1 MDEKSIKENINNK
14 FVYFNIVKSK
24 TKKYNLYLSSEYDQ
38 NSLEK
43 IEEKDLPEKED
54 ISEVYRIKI
63 LPQKI
68 QKKKN
73 SYNIEVIIE
82 EDNGH
87 QHKYIIRLND
97 IDKDF
102 YEYNFKM
109 EGIDII
115 PLSYEQQFEIYLDIL
130 RTKYHKNQKTQENY
144 DFIESTQLLLE
155 KSNKYNFSLYLLI
168 FLQCFSTPLLQKHML
183 IFNPKKIKGIGDIPE
198 KILKQTKNI
207 LNTILKNPEEKL
219 HITEEGLKR
228 QTLELYLSVVLYFN
242 LNYQKEN
249 IRQMF
254 ENEKFF
260 NYLYEKL
267 VYYHQFFKD
276 LILPKEDVIK
286 LIDQA
291 KNFNQIQNFLFYL
304 DRDFLTFMQIINGQ
318 NKKINTIINQELNEN
333 QKKDNFMIEVLKY
346 IDPKKEDDIISITS
360 EINEYFGLNGENV
373 YLKFSDLIFK
383 KYVLFYKDKN
393 YENLLLLNTICSS
406 IKNYIHNFE
415 TKCKFDDVIHGTG
428 LKLILEGK
436 IKNLDVLDFLSKD
449 EYYHKKE
456 YISKRSLDIFNGI
469 DITSLNEKF
478 FKEWRAINFKSMFN
492 KKLDEFLRKI
502 SSLIKEMKDFRL
514 LFSFFKFY
522 QEKGIDDSCILIMQD
537 KFIDLYPTYKENECS
552 NFIKDISKL
561 LYLSSKCRNFKD
573 FNDRIQKIMYY
584 KTVNNIY
591 IYITEKYPDLS
602 KDFLDIILK
611 FFIEDKN
618 NSNPSSLVYLIEK
631 CKKLRKEIFSRI
643 NKYVM
648 KEEEIFSLEESENY
662 KFFKDLLIRGLI
674 NQKEYKK
681 GDYIDNTLK
690 IVLSE
695 QEKIK
700 NLQINYKNI
709 NFFLDDKKLEV
720 ILLERILYIFL
731 MDEHKPK
738 QYFDLMKAKVNE
750 VKGKIE
756 NFQIVFKYF
765 NDFLSSK
772 IYDIE
777 KLLQIITTLCNN
789 HLYFFEQNYVNDYN
803 NYEKYLN
810 EAKKFQKYQESLFF
824 NEIYKEIKN
833 KYKDIDKN
841 KDKDNDSDN
850 GNDKKCLEESEKLF
864 KELQKI
870 FIENGINKID
880 EKILEIILKPFNGKE
895 KDIEKEINI
904 LKKIFE
910 INQDMNINNTIEQ
923 MILISKREY
932 MINAAKS
939 IDFFI
944 EQIKGIKTK
953 FISDIRAII
962 KSLNEKKDFNTIRI
976 CKNIFNNIKIDI
988 IGGDNT
994 YIDIIIKLKIQPDII
1009 SFLFK
1014 KTVQD
1019 CRNLQE
1025 ISSQNENSF
1034 VSVNDILDM
1043 EKCVEFFNNF
1053 GKLED
1058 FQNKNDSEIINLFK
1072 ENVDKKKDILL
1083 YFEKFVDNY
1092 GQIKV
1097 LESSLDKSQVLKNQ
1111 IEKIINDSTFILSNT
1126 KNDSFKFDHKLKN
1139 VESTLEYI
1147 ISLRERAQL
1156 IKKKSSEYKSF
1167 IESINQILNIHKLL
1181 HNIYMKGYPKIF
1193 EVKIKFSSNF
1203 KNNIGGNSD
1212 EIGKKYFL
1220 NDVEKKDNIQIE
1232 NKIKINLKFLREKQI
1247 KAYKERP
1254 LIRYIYGNQFNYLY
1268 QNIKTINNTSIN
1280 NIKPFL
1286 KYITNDLYTHDITNF
1301 KVKEEGNIIDNNI
1314 NECEKYL
1321 NEVLKQNNLNL
1332 KMIYESTIIKKN
1344 VKNEKVQ
1351 GVYIYLCINM
1361 ERDLFKI
1368 YKYLTCNAPIAQ
1380 NILIC
1385 DKDTISE
1392 EITAF
1397 LYRAILCEYN
1407 SCFIIGGME
1416 SLNNEQKIYIIDL
1429 LNQLFP
1435 KGDEKIK
1442 SCLIILYQNKNSDV
1456 YKNLNTKKYINILGL
1471 ESQDYIN
1478 EKYDGNDI
1486 EIIKSDKSGVG
1497 KTTQIKKEIEDA
1509 HKKWIYFPTGGV
1521 FNRNDILERL
1531 KDNRIDNT
1539 CILHLDL
1546 YNTDKIKSM
1555 LDFLF
1560 SLLITRVFGKN
1571 EDIFYLSKDIKIKVE
1586 IPNTFIDFFLKFP
1599 ILTLFNIKEMKIS
1612 NLPFL
1617 IVPEELDSNIQ
1628 IIANYLNCQQKD
1640 EINNYDLIIPK
1651 VTPKDFENRTIEF
1664 KKSKKKVC
1672 ISKNATKLSQII
1684 CQKLIFNVIKENVV
1698 EPNYYQI
1705 TSFINVLA
1713 VQLKKFNQNFFLS
1726 AYQLLTAG
1734 GTNNTKI
1741 RNFIVECFIKLT
1753 KHFTEGAFTDL
1764 LKNQKL
1770 VHDNLFGQYN
1780 ENVDINKAINNLSK
1794 TAHKEVSF
1802 DEINPFLLFFHEG
1815 NGQLFSIITN
1825 KNTSQ
1830 EESNNLLKLINSQ
1843 VIKKEER
1850 LSQLPDYKNYN
1861 QEQFLEELK
1870 KILDI
1875 NTSLEKLKEISGNYV
1890 FTADNFIKMVLILLR
1905 IRSNIPVIMM
1915 GETGCGKTSLIRKLS
1930 ELKNDGKKNKM
1941 KILNI
1946 HAGTNDNDIINFI
1959 KNEIYPESI
1968 KLIMEEN
1975 IEKKNYEDIGLIFE
1989 ESKFW
1994 VFLDEI
2000 NTCKSMGLIS
2010 ELLCK
2015 HSYLGYPL
2023 PSNVVF
2029 IAACNP
2035 YRQIQKNVNEKKI
2048 GLDIIQA
2055 KKEQKLLNELDIE
2068 NIKKQK
2074 NNNLVYSVNPLPHS
2088 LLNFVFDFGNLN
2100 SKDEE
2105 NYIKCII
2112 NESIEKIYKIYKPQ
2126 KEINS
2131 NEILEKL
2138 KQLASE
2144 MIIEAQ
2150 NFIREF
2156 NDKSSVSLRE
2166 IRRFNIFYEFFCDYL
2181 KRRKEIIKQTQNETT
2196 SNEAKFYIY
2205 LDNYNLQ
2212 VYSINLSIFICYY
2225 LRIIDKN
2232 KRKELNGRMNKIFKK
2247 YENYFIIKDFLELPL
2262 KEEKF
2267 IIDSIDIDKGIAKN
2281 RALLE
2286 NIFSLFVAINCKVP
2300 IFIVG
2305 KPGCSK
2311 SLSVQLILKSM
2322 QGNSSKNLFFKSLP
2336 KIMVYSY
2343 QGSLAS
2349 TSKGVENI
2357 FSKVRNAYQ
2366 SLSKEDKE
2374 KNICLLFFDEM
2385 GLAEH
2390 SPNNPLKVIHAELE
2404 YDQNE
2409 GDKKIAFVGISNWAL
2424 DAAKMNRGICISIP
2438 EPDEEDIKNTSLTI
2452 ANSYD
2457 KNLDNKYKIFFE
2469 NLGEA
2474 YFKYKEY
2481 LKEKHNS
2488 DGKEDFH
2495 GNRDFYHLIKN
2506 ASKLLIKNENI
2517 SLQECAF
2524 ISIERNFSG
2533 LQFENGKNSL
2543 EIIKEKFIKNNIE
2556 ITMKKEYNVLQRI
2569 KDNINDLDSRYLL
2582 VISKSSLSNYLLSS
2596 ILVDEDKDYNFYIGS
2611 QFPLDLKSEEYTIKV
2626 LNKIQVHMESK
2637 NILILKNLES
2647 VYPSLYDLFNQNF
2660 RVVSN
2665 KNYARLAVGSST
2677 NTFSYVDNNFRCII
2691 NVDNDKINEEEPPF
2705 LNRFEKHII
2714 SFEYL
2719 LSKELIKISE
2729 KIKIILDEMIQAYEG
2744 INYELKLLL
2753 INCKKD
2759 EIQALV
2765 YKANKESIKEE
2776 EDIIIFVLKKIALT
2790 LPQEIL
2796 INMRIN
2802 GFKQKYEKYFEVI
2815 VDSYGKGVH
2824 YNLSNFLKTINIKKN
2839 ILNSI
2844 NNNDY
2849 INNDNKFIIYT
2860 FSNILETINIE
2871 DIKTSLGIINSE
2883 NIKQI
2888 VISSIKS
2895 EDELERKIEDIY
2907 SEEKNKICIFK
2918 LMPNEGCLMD
2928 YLKFFLENKEKEYTN
2943 KSRRVFIFIIY
2954 LSRILKDDLRNLSKM
2969 AVNEKNELQ
2978 KKILNETLSNLSG
2991 FYQIFIDNLKGK
3003 NNIEIHKIIK
3013 MENPIDIF
3021 KCSLNVDQ
3029 QLRDNIYNSM
3039 SYIDYNIKSNY
3050 KGINKNNYCNKLMEF
3065 IPKHKKLIY
3074 LMNECLLKQIKEN
3087 EDIFINIFKEQIYL
3101 KKNYIDFLSIVEKYL
3116 IKKYVSQLNLFF
3128 FKAESESFFPSLLS
3142 NIEDFKQK
3150 EIDENK
3156 IKEKED
3162 EIFEYNIFGKIT
3174 KSYLESLVFNDGK
3187 TKITE
3192 VQKMNKVNIMLG
3204 LHIPGIKPIFD
3215 TILNYVR
3222 NDIIEKYRSNE
3233 NTLRNNLRESEIEKE
3248 KDNYFNQ
3255 LKEFNDDLKNLI
3267 YKEEKLVKIIN
3278 DNQNDSKQI
3287 YDLIMDDYYT
3297 IFFDEILKNNNKN
3310 INIIKNGKK
3319 DDKINQ
3325 VEKIY
3330 SIDNYKKILNLM
3342 VKLKINTIEKYIK
3355 EKKKDIIDK
3364 LSEAINWVESYKEE
3378 IMSISQIYLKLNLKI
3393 NDIYEMIE
3401 DIIKNKEIKYEIS
3414 PRNPEYTFIVNEV
3427 FFISLDSILRV
3438 ITSKDEIYNLS
3449 SQNFFELNN
3458 TNEEVLQEAI
3468 QLEDNLILRSK
3479 EVFSLQEL
3487 LKLNNVFLINKIN
3500 HMENIKKI
3508 IKYFGLQTKY
3518 NNEEK
3523 KRALCDNFNDFYN
3536 FLVDS
3541 LGKEN
3546 NNFNFYKVLNFVLF
3560 NEYMKISFD
3569 NFRELL
3575 LQKILDNNDFIKNS
3589 SQIIK
3594 FILENIIISNPN
3606 EFENNLEYL
3615 RDEDSVIFKK
3625 LNNTENS
3632 FLDEV
3637 IMNIF
3642 EGKICVY
3649 FESIKNCDNKELYPK
3664 FFKSKDKINETGIV
3678 FDISLEVFKETIK
3691 FLDSFSLKKT
3701 GENGNIHLC
3710 KLYSIVYVK
3719 KYLSEVVYFIK
3730 EKFNELG
3737 SIKEIINIIQNIK
3750 NKNFGN
3756 VIKIYVFK
3764 LFYNLMSNNYE
3775 QFKNYNYKSCGI
3787 EFYNDFPSLYRD
3799 KDEILLTYL
3808 MLPLEEDDF
3817 KNYLEELKMFEDI
3830 REKKFNTSTEQF
3842 SKLIKNNSFDIF
3854 LNLSINKIISN
3865 LGLKNYIND
3874 KDEYQNFSSF
3884 IKSLLSSSL
3893 EINSELKKLL
3903 FLFFDYDTFIG
3914 KMKPKLISL
3923 NGLTNPQIF
3932 EMILYGFRFCFNTL
3946 DKNEEDK
3953 EDGLLFE
3960 SILKKD
3966 CINIIS
3972 KSFIPGIDDVEDLHL
3987 MTLEDVNSHFSKYP
4001 DDYGCY
4007 ICSCGYYYNI
4017 GPCGFPTEEI
4027 VFDCPNCGLKCG
4039 WGKKKIPARGT
4050 HGMNTRPGH
4059 YRIFK
4064 DKAQKEG
4071 QMELYDEPDANIPNK
4086 LLFQYKNEIIERI
4099 RNKSTYGFNQITNIF
4114 FQSKNKKIRNLSQ
4127 IGYRL
4132 LNFVCYN
4139 YLFFSYCLDCISEEN
4154 MNKYLIKNMNI
4165 LEIIELDWNL
4175 LKESL
4180 QQKNISSIQIF
4191 MNMIFKKLAKLI
4203 KNCKI
4208 LNTNL
4213 EREEFENKV
4222 EKLIEECIQDYT
4234 SYSNKYNKENKNQL
4248 GLNNLDIKTIV
4259 TGLAKVDEETYPES
4273 EFPML
4278 KYFNLT
4284 KYKSKEDLL
4293 KLIDKKDNHP
4303 LLKQILL
4310 DIPEIYKMKYLPIF
4324 NEFTNFMVK
4333 NYSFKISRDDAKNKI
4348 LENEEIYK
4356 NEEFKT
4362 KFKKFIKAWNEIK
4375 DYAIKYQCRPEMLVK
4390 DLSSKDPIIYFLNDD
4405 GELGYGMYLAA
4416 ACQNFISWQNSFLQP
4431 IIDANTSNGI
4441 LFSYINNI
4449 KKKIPV
4455 QNSKRRNIV
4464 LINERFSNSKYANI
4478 NDIIYSFSHRNI
4490 FNGDGTIN
4498 YYDYNSFIYD
4508 YDAIEE
4514 ELGRII
4520 LPGVCQFEGE
4530 KELNFVAFWSEGF
4543 RGGRSEVLSSFY
4555 LKYPQKDLD
4564 KNEKEKVLN
4573 YIKKLMLENNYDFK
4587 EIFGSIQKLIFY
4599 LTDKDNVKV
4608 EEKVIKVLK
4617 DAPSYFKLSPEFLGF
4632 FSIEEFELACD
4643 KIMNLF
4649 FFIEHLCFEDLIKTL
4664 QNEYKEEIP
4673 EDLKIKIKDKLINKR
4688 KDFDLYTIKELGAAV
4703 RRFISRYLCG
4713 KSQVTDIKE
4722 DRDLS
4727 FELSR
4732 EDLWE
4737 EKIAKLDDLMGIVH
4751 NQLGEFKL
4759 KVGQAYSFYKLIQEE
4774 DNNSIL
4780 LMNSKN
4786 RENEDEFRDNEID
4799 HY

>member
-1 MDEKSIKENINNK
+1 MDGKSSNENINNK
-14 FVYFNIVKSK
+14 YAYFNIAKSK
-24 TKKYNLYLSSEYDQ
+24 TKIFNLYLSSEYDI
-38 NSLEK
+38 NALEK
-43 IEEKDLPEKED
+43 IEEKKLPEKED
-54 ISEVYRIKI
+54 ILVVYRIKI

-68 QKKKN
+68 KKKRKA
-73 SYNIEVIIE
+73 YNIEVIIE

-87 QHKYIIRLND
+87 QHKYIIRFND

-102 YEYNFKM
+102 YEYDFKM
-109 EGIDII
+109 EEIDII
-115 PLSYEQQFEIYLDIL
+115 PLSYEEQFEIYTDIL
-130 RTKYHKNQKTQENY
+130 RNKYKKKQKTQENY
-144 DFIESTQLLLE
+144 DFIISSQLLLE
-155 KSNKYNFSLYLLI
+155 KDNNKYNFFLYLLI
-168 FLQCFSTPLLQKHML
+168 FLECFSTHLAQKLSL
-183 IFNPKKIKGIGDIPE
+183 IFDPKKIKGIGDIPE
-198 KILKQTKNI
+198 KKLEQFKNI
-207 LNTILKNPEEKL
+207 LNLKLNKLKEKL
-219 HITEEGLKR
+219 DNKEEGLQR
-228 QTLELYLSVVLYFN
+228 QSEELFLSVVLFFN
-242 LNYQKEN
+242 LNYQKEK
-249 IRQMF
+249 IKEMF
-254 ENEKFF
+254 ENETFF

-267 VYYHQFFKD
+267 VKYHEFFKD
-276 LILPKEDVIK
+276 LVLSKEEVIK
-286 LIDQA
+286 LIEHA
-291 KNFNQIQNFLFYL
+291 KNFNQIQNFLLYL
-304 DRDFLTFMQIINGQ
+304 EKDFVSFMKVINDQNRKII
-318 NKKINTIINQELNEN
+318 TIINQELNEN
-333 QKKDNFMIEVLKY
+333 QKKDNFFIEIQKY
-346 IDPKKEDDIISITS
+346 VFPKKEDDIISIIK
-360 EINEYFGLNGENV
+360 EVNDYFFINGENV
-373 YLKFSDLIFK
+373 YLKFSDSIFK
-383 KYVLFYKDKN
+383 KYISFYEDES
-393 YENLLLLNTICSS
+393 YENLMLIKSLCNNIKSN
-406 IKNYIHNFE
+406 IKNFE
-415 TKCKFDDVIHGTG
+415 SKCKFDPVIHRTG
-428 LKLILEGK
+428 LKLIHEGK
-436 IKNLDVLDFLSKD
+436 IKNSDVLDFLTKD
-449 EYYHKKE
+449 EYYHNKD
-456 YISKRSLDIFNGI
+456 YISKRSLEIFNGI
-469 DITSLNEKF
+469 EITSLDENF
-478 FKEWRAINFKSMFN
+478 FKKWKKINFKNMFD
-492 KKLDEFLRKI
+492 KKFKEFLKKI
-502 SSLIKEMKDFRL
+502 SSLIKEMKDFGL
-514 LFSFFKFY
+514 LFSFFEFY
-522 QEKGIDDSCILIMQD
+522 QEKEIDTNCIQNMQE
-537 KFIDLYPTYKENECS
+537 KFIDLFPTYKENECTK
-552 NFIKDISKL
+552 FIEETSKL
-561 LYLSSKCRNFKD
+561 LYLSSKCTNLKAFT
-573 FNDRIQKIMYY
+573 DRIQQLIYY

-591 IYITEKYPDLS
+591 IYLTENYHLTNDFSDL
-602 KDFLDIILK
+602 ILQ
-611 FFIEDKN
+611 FFTEDKN
-618 NSNPSSLVYLIEK
+618 NSNSSSLLYLIEK
-631 CKKLRKEIFSRI
+631 CKKLRKNIFSRI
-643 NKYVM
+643 NKYVI
-648 KEEEIFSLEESENY
+648 KEEEFFSLEETENY
-662 KFFKDLLIRGLI
+662 KFFKELLIRGLI
-674 NQKEYKK
+674 NQKKSKK

-690 IVLSE
+690 VVLSE

-700 NLQINYKNI
+700 NLQINYKYI
-709 NFFLDDKKLEV
+709 KFFFEDNNLE
-720 ILLERILYIFL
+720 IKLLERILYIFL
-731 MDEHKPK
+731 MDEDKPK
-738 QYFDLMKAKVNE
+738 KYFDLMKAKVKELNE
-750 VKGKIE
+750 KIE
-756 NFQIVFKYF
+756 IFQIVYKYF
-765 NDFLSSK
+765 TDFLRSN
-772 IYDIE
+772 IFDIE
-777 KLLQIITTLCNN
+777 RLLQIITSLINN
-789 HLYFFEQNYVNDYN
+789 NLNYFEQNYIEDYIT
-803 NYEKYLN
+803 YEKYLN
-810 EAKKFQKYQESLFF
+810 EAKKFQKYQKSEFF
-824 NEIYKEIKN
+824 YEIYKEISN
-833 KYKDIDKN
+833 KFKGEDKDKN
-841 KDKDNDSDN
+841 KDKE
-850 GNDKKCLEESEKLF
+850 CLEESEKLF
-864 KELQKI
+864 NKLKNI
-870 FIENGINKID
+870 FIDNGIEKID
-880 EKILEIILKPFNGKE
+880 EKLLEICLKPFTRKE
-895 KDIEKEINI
+895 KGIEKEINT
-904 LKKIFE
+904 LKNIFE
-910 INQDMNINNTIEQ
+910 INQDLNINNTIEQ

-932 MINAAKS
+932 MIKAARS

-944 EQIKGIKTK
+944 EQIKGIQTN
-953 FISDIRAII
+953 FISDIRIII
-962 KSLNEKKDFNTIRI
+962 KSLNEKKDFNTIRA
-976 CKNIFNNIKIDI
+976 CKNIFNNLKIDI
-988 IGGDNT
+988 IGGNNT

-1014 KTVQD
+1014 KTIQD

-1025 ISSQNENSF
+1025 LSSQNENSF

-1043 EKCVEFFNNF
+1043 EKCVEFFNNL

-1058 FQNKNDSEIINLFK
+1058 LEKKKDIEIINLFR

-1097 LESSLDKSQVLKNQ
+1097 LESSLDKSQVLKSQ
-1111 IEKIINDSTFILSNT
+1111 IQNIINDSTFILSNT
-1126 KNDSFKFDHKLKN
+1126 KIGSFKFIHKIKN
-1139 VESTLEYI
+1139 KESTMEYL
-1147 ISLRERAQL
+1147 ISLRDRAQL
-1156 IKKKSSEYKSF
+1156 IKKKSSEYNSF
-1167 IESINQILNIHKLL
+1167 IESITQILNIHKLL
-1181 HNIYMKGYPKIF
+1181 HDIYLKGYPKSF
-1193 EVKIKFSSNF
+1193 VVKIIFSSNF
-1203 KNNIGGNSD
+1203 KKNVGGNND

-1220 NDVEKKDNIQIE
+1220 DDVEKKDNIQIE
-1232 NKIKINLKFLREKQI
+1232 NKLKINLKFLREKQI

-1268 QNIKTINNTSIN
+1268 QNIKKINNISID

-1286 KYITNDLYTHDITNF
+1286 KYITNDLYVHDITNF
-1301 KVKEEGNIIDNNI
+1301 NVKEEGNIIDNNI

-1321 NEVLKQNNLNL
+1321 KDVLEKNNLNL
-1332 KMIYESTIIKKN
+1332 KKIYESTIIKKII
-1344 VKNEKVQ
+1344 KNEKIY
-1351 GVYIYLCINM
+1351 GIYIYSCENI

-1368 YKYLTCNAPIAQ
+1368 YKYLTNNTPIAQ
-1380 NILIC
+1380 NILLC
-1385 DKDTISE
+1385 GKNTINE

-1407 SCFIIGGME
+1407 SLFIISGLE
-1416 SLNNEQKIYIIDL
+1416 SLNHEQKICIIEL
-1429 LNQLFP
+1429 LNQFFS

-1442 SCLIILYQNKNSDV
+1442 SCLIILYQIKNSDIL
-1456 YKNLNTKKYINILGL
+1456 KSLSSKKYITTLNLKSG
-1471 ESQDYIN
+1471 DYIN
-1478 EKYDGNDI
+1478 EKYEGNDI

-1497 KTTQIKKEIEDA
+1497 KTTQIKKEIEDS
-1509 HKKWIYFPTGGV
+1509 HKKWIYFPTGGI
-1521 FNRNDILERL
+1521 FNQDDIIERL
-1531 KDNRIDNT
+1531 KDNNRIDNK

-1546 YNTDKIKSM
+1546 YNTDRIKSM

-1560 SLLITRVFGKN
+1560 SLLITRIFGKN

-1586 IPNTFIDFFLKFP
+1586 IPNTFIDFFQKFP
-1599 ILTLFNIKEMKIS
+1599 ILTLFKIKEMKIL
-1612 NLPFL
+1612 NLPLL

-1651 VTPKDFENRTIEF
+1651 VTPKDFENRTLGF
-1664 KKSKKKVC
+1664 KKSKNKIC
-1672 ISKNATKLSQII
+1672 ISKNAIKLSQII
-1684 CQKLIFNVIKENVV
+1684 CQKLIFNVIKENVQ

-1713 VQLKKFNQNFFLS
+1713 VQLKKFNQNYFLN
-1726 AYQLLTAG
+1726 AYQLLTSG
-1734 GTNNTKI
+1734 GVNSAKI
-1741 RNFIVECFIKLT
+1741 REFIVECFIKLT
-1753 KHFTEGAFTDL
+1753 KHFTEGAYTDL
-1764 LKNQKL
+1764 IKNQQK
-1770 VHDNLFGQYN
+1770 VQKNLLGQYD
-1780 ENVDINKAINNLSK
+1780 ENADINKAIKDLSN
-1794 TAHKEVSF
+1794 TIHKVVSF

-1815 NGQLFSIITN
+1815 NGELFSIITN
-1825 KNTSQ
+1825 GNTSP
-1830 EESNNLLKLINSQ
+1830 EEYKNLLQLINSQ
-1843 VIKKEER
+1843 AIKKEEQ
-1850 LSQLPDYKNYN
+1850 LSQLPDYKNYD
-1861 QEQFLEELK
+1861 QKHFLEELK

-1875 NTSLEKLKEISGNYV
+1875 NTPIEKLKEISGNYV
-1890 FTADNFIKMVLILLR
+1890 FTADNFIKIVLILLR

-1930 ELKNDGKKNKM
+1930 ELKNEGDKNKM

-1959 KNEIYPESI
+1959 KKEIFPESL
-1968 KLIMEEN
+1968 KLIMEEKVK
-1975 IEKKNYEDIGLIFE
+1975 KKNYEDKGLIFE
-1989 ESKFW
+1989 ETKFW

-2035 YRQIQKNVNEKKI
+2035 YREIKKKITEKKI

-2068 NIKKQK
+2068 NIKKKK
-2074 NNNLVYSVNPLPHS
+2074 NNNLVYTVNPLPHS
-2088 LLNFVFDFGNLN
+2088 LLNFVFDFGEVAPE
-2100 SKDEE
+2100 DEK
-2105 NYIKCII
+2105 NYINCII
-2112 NESIEKIYKIYKPQ
+2112 KESIEKIYQIYKPQ
-2126 KEINS
+2126 NEINS
-2131 NEILEKL
+2131 KDLLGKL
-2138 KQLASE
+2138 KKMASE

-2150 NFIREF
+2150 NYIREF

-2181 KRRKEIIKQTQNETT
+2181 KRRKEIIKQTQNENI
-2196 SNEAKFYIY
+2196 SNEAKFFIY

-2212 VYSINLSIFICYY
+2212 AYSINLSIFICYY

-2232 KRKELNGRMNKIFKK
+2232 KRKELSRRMNTIFKK
-2247 YENYFIIKDFLELPL
+2247 YEEYFIIKDFLELPL

-2286 NIFSLFVAINCKVP
+2286 NIFSIFVAINCKVP

-2305 KPGCSK
+2305 KPGSSK
-2311 SLSVQLILKSM
+2311 SLSVQLIIKSM
-2322 QGNSSKNLFFKSLP
+2322 QGNSSKNPFFKSLP

-2357 FSKVRNAYQ
+2357 FNKVRNAYQ

-2409 GDKKIAFVGISNWAL
+2409 GDKKISFVGISNWAL
-2424 DAAKMNRGICISIP
+2424 DAAKMNRGISISIP

-2457 KNLDNKYKIFFE
+2457 KNLDSKYKLFFE

-2474 YFKYKEY
+2474 YYKYKEY

-2495 GNRDFYHLIKN
+2495 GSRDFYHLIKN
-2506 ASKLLIKNENI
+2506 ASKLLIEKETI
-2517 SLQECAF
+2517 PLQECAF

-2533 LQFENGKNSL
+2533 LQFENGKTSL
-2543 EIIKEKFIKNNIE
+2543 EIIKEKFIKNNQE
-2556 ITMKKEYNVLQRI
+2556 IAIKKAYNVLQRI

-2596 ILVDEDKDYNFYIGS
+2596 ILADEDKEYNLYIGS
-2611 QFPLDLKSEEYTIKV
+2611 QFPQDLKSEEYTIKV

-2677 NTFSYVDNNFRCII
+2677 NTFSLVDNNFRCII
-2691 NVDNDKINEEEPPF
+2691 NVDDDKINEEEPPF

-2719 LSKELIKISE
+2719 LSKELIKISK
-2729 KIKIILDEMIQAYEG
+2729 KIKTILDELIQAYEG

-2753 INCKKD
+2753 INCSID

-2765 YKANKESIKEE
+2765 YKANKESLKEE
-2776 EDIIIFVLKKIALT
+2776 EDIIIFVLKKISLT

-2815 VDSYGKGVH
+2815 VDSYGKGMH
-2824 YNLSNFLKTINIKKN
+2824 YNFLNFLKTININKH
-2839 ILNSI
+2839 ILDNI

-2849 INNDNKFIIYT
+2849 INNDNKFVIYT
-2860 FSNILETINIE
+2860 FSSILDTINIE
-2871 DIKTSLGIINSE
+2871 NIKISLGTISNE

-2888 VISSIKS
+2888 NISSIKS
-2895 EDELERKIEDIY
+2895 ENELERKIEEIY

-2918 LMPNEGCLMD
+2918 LMPNESSLMD

-2943 KSRRVFIFIIY
+2943 KSRRIFIFIIY
-2954 LSRILKDDLRNLSKM
+2954 LSRILKDDLRNLSRM
-2969 AVNEKNELQ
+2969 TFNEKNELK
-2978 KKILNETLSNLSG
+2978 KKILKETLSNLSG
-2991 FYQIFIDNLKGK
+2991 YYQIFIDNLKGN

-3013 MENPIDIF
+3013 MEKPIDIF
-3021 KCSLNVDQ
+3021 KSSINVDQ

-3050 KGINKNNYCNKLMEF
+3050 KGINKKNYCNKLMEF

-3074 LMNECLLKQIKEN
+3074 LINECLLKQIKEKD
-3087 EDIFINIFKEQIYL
+3087 DIFVDIFKEKIYL
-3101 KKNYIDFLSIVEKYL
+3101 NKNYIDFLSIVKKYL
-3116 IKKYVSQLNLFF
+3116 IKLYVSQLNLFF
-3128 FKAESESFFPSLLS
+3128 FKVENESFFSSLLS
-3142 NIEDFKQK
+3142 NIEDLKQK
-3150 EIDENK
+3150 EKNEN
-3156 IKEKED
+3156 IINEKED

-3215 TILNYVR
+3215 IILNYVR
-3222 NDIIEKYRSNE
+3222 NDIIKNYRANE
-3233 NTLRNNLRESEIEKE
+3233 NKLRINLEEEQIEKE
-3248 KDNYFNQ
+3248 KENYFNQ
-3255 LKEFNDDLKNLI
+3255 LKELNDELKNLI
-3267 YKEEKLVKIIN
+3267 LKEEKLIKIIN

-3297 IFFDEILKNNNKN
+3297 IFFDEILKNNNKS
-3310 INIIKNGKK
+3310 INIKNNNKK
-3319 DDKINQ
+3319 DNKINQ

-3342 VKLKINTIEKYIK
+3342 VNLKINTIDKYF
-3355 EKKKDIIDK
+3355 KKQKLDVIDK
-3364 LSEAINWVESYKEE
+3364 LSNAINWVESYKEE

-3393 NDIYEMIE
+3393 YDIYEMIE
-3401 DIIKNKEIKYEIS
+3401 EIIKNKEIKYEIS
-3414 PRNPEYTFIVNEV
+3414 LRNPEYTFIVNEV

-3458 TNEEVLQEAI
+3458 TNKEVLQEAI
-3468 QLEDNLILRSK
+3468 QLEDNLTLRSK
-3479 EVFSLQEL
+3479 EVFSLQEIL
-3487 LKLNNVFLINKIN
+3487 NLNNAFLINKIN
-3500 HMENIKKI
+3500 NMENIKKI
-3508 IKYFGLQTKY
+3508 IKYLGLQTKY
-3518 NNEEK
+3518 NNDK
-3523 KRALCDNFNDFYN
+3523 KQRSLCDNFNDFYD
-3536 FLVDS
+3536 FLVKS

-3546 NNFNFYKVLNFVLF
+3546 NNFNFYKVLSFVFF

-3569 NFRELL
+3569 NFRELI
-3575 LQKILDNNDFIKNS
+3575 LQKILENNDFIKNS
-3589 SQIIK
+3589 SQVFK
-3594 FILENIIISNPN
+3594 FILENVIISKPDD
-3606 EFENNLEYL
+3606 FENNLDYL
-3615 RDEDSVIFKK
+3615 KDEESVIFKK
-3625 LNNTENS
+3625 LNNIEKP
-3632 FLDEV
+3632 FLDEM

-3642 EGKICVY
+3642 EGKICAY
-3649 FESIKNCDNKELYPK
+3649 FESIKIFGTKELYPK
-3664 FFKSKDKINETGIV
+3664 YFKNKGKNETGIV
-3678 FDISLEVFKETIK
+3678 FDISLKVFKKTIE
-3691 FLDSFSLKKT
+3691 FLDLFSLKKI
-3701 GENGNIHLC
+3701 GDNGNIHLC
-3710 KLYSIVYVK
+3710 KLYSIVYIK

-3730 EKFNELG
+3730 EKYNEMG
-3737 SIKEIINIIQNIK
+3737 NIKEIIDVIQEIK

-3764 LFYNLMSNNYE
+3764 LFYNLMGNNYE
-3775 QFKNYNYKSCGI
+3775 QFKNFNYKSYGI

-3817 KNYLEELKMFEDI
+3817 KNYLEELKLFEDI
-3830 REKKFNTSTEQF
+3830 KEKNFSNSTDKFSE
-3842 SKLIKNNSFDIF
+3842 LIKNNSLDIF

-3865 LGLKNYIND
+3865 LGLKKYIND

-3884 IKSLLSSSL
+3884 MKSLLSSSL
-3893 EINSELKKLL
+3893 EINSELKELL
-3903 FLFFDYDTFIG
+3903 FLFFDYDTFVG
-3914 KMKPKLISL
+3914 KLKPKLVNS
-3923 NGLTNPQIF
+3923 NGIINQQIF

-3946 DKNEEDK
+3946 DKKEENK
-3953 EDGLLFE
+3953 ENGLLFE
-3960 SILKKD
+3960 SLLKKD
-3966 CINIIS
+3966 CINIIN
-3972 KSFIPGIDDVEDLHL
+3972 KSFIPGIDDIEDLHL
-3987 MTLEDVNSHFSKYP
+3987 MTLEDIYSHFSKYP

-4007 ICSCGYYYNI
+4007 VCSCGYYYYI
-4017 GPCGFPTEEI
+4017 GPCGFPTEQI
-4027 VFDCPNCGLKCG
+4027 IFDCPNCGLKCG
-4039 WGKKKIPARGT
+4039 WGKKKIPTRGT

-4064 DKAQKEG
+4064 DKAQKTG
-4071 QMELYDEPDANIPNK
+4071 QMEIYDEPEGNIPNK
-4086 LLFQYKNEIIERI
+4086 LLVQYINEIIEPI
-4099 RNKSTYGFNQITNIF
+4099 RNKSNYGFNQITNIF
-4114 FQSKNKKIRNLSQ
+4114 FQSKNKKIRKLSQ

-4139 YLFFSYCLDCISEEN
+4139 YLFFSFCLDCISEEN
-4154 MNKYLIKNMNI
+4154 FNKYLIKNMNI
-4165 LEIIELDWNL
+4165 LEIIEADWNL

-4208 LNTNL
+4208 LNSNS
-4213 EREEFENKV
+4213 EREEFENNV
-4222 EKLIEECIQDYT
+4222 EKLIEECIHDYN

-4248 GLNNLDIKTIV
+4248 GLNSLDIKTIV
-4259 TGLAKVDEETYPES
+4259 TGLAQVDDEIYTEND
-4273 EFPML
+4273 FPML

-4324 NEFTNFMVK
+4324 NEFTNFMVE
-4333 NYSFKISRDDAKNKI
+4333 NYSFKISRDDAKKKI
-4348 LENEEIYK
+4348 LQNEEIFD
-4356 NEEFKT
+4356 NEEFKK
-4362 KFKKFIKAWNEIK
+4362 KFTKFIKAWREIK
-4375 DYAIKYQCRPEMLVK
+4375 DYAIKYQCRPEMPVK
-4390 DLSSKDPIIYFLNDD
+4390 NLSSEDPLIYFLNDD

-4431 IIDANTSNGI
+4431 IIDVNTSNGI

-4455 QNSKRRNIV
+4455 QNSKKRNIV
-4464 LINERFSNSKYANI
+4464 LINERFLDSKYINI
-4478 NDIIYSFSHRNI
+4478 NDVIYSFSHRNI
-4490 FNGDGTIN
+4490 FNKDGTIN

-4543 RGGRSEVLSSFY
+4543 RGGRSEVLSTFY

-4564 KNEKEKVLN
+4564 KDEKKKLLN
-4573 YIKKLMLENNYDFK
+4573 YIKSLMIENNYDFK
-4587 EIFGSIQKLIFY
+4587 EFLGSIQKLIFY
-4599 LTDKDNVKV
+4599 LTDKDNVK
-4608 EEKVIKVLK
+4608 EDEKVIKILK
-4617 DAPSYFKLSPEFLGF
+4617 DAPSYFKLSEEFLGF
-4632 FSIEEFELACD
+4632 FSIEDFELTCD

-4649 FFIEHLCFEDLIKTL
+4649 FFIEHLCFDDLIKTL

-4673 EDLKIKIKDKLINKR
+4673 DNLKIKIKDKLINK
-4688 KDFDLYTIKELGAAV
+4688 KEDFDLYSIKDLAAAV

-4737 EKIAKLDDLMGIVH
+4737 EKISKLDDLMGIVH
-4751 NQLGEFKL
+4751 NQLGEFRL
-4759 KVGQAYSFYKLIQEE
+4759 KVGQAYSFYKLIEE
-4774 DNNSIL
+4774 DDNNSII
-4780 LMNSKN
+4780 LMNSKIK
-4786 RENEDEFRDNEID
+4786 ENELEFKDNEID
-4799 HY
+4799 EN

>member
-1 MDEKSIKENINNK
+1 MDENSSKENMNSK

-24 TKKYNLYLSSEYDQ
+24 TKKYNLYLSSEYEQ
-38 NSLEK
+38 NALEK
-43 IEEKDLPEKED
+43 IEEKDLPEKDD
-54 ISEVYRIKI
+54 ILVIYRIKI

-68 QKKKN
+68 QKKRN
-73 SYNIEVIIE
+73 FYNFEVIIE

-87 QHKYIIRLND
+87 QHKYIIRSND

-109 EGIDII
+109 EGIDIL

-130 RTKYHKNQKTQENY
+130 RNKYKKNQKTQENY

-155 KSNKYNFSLYLLI
+155 KSHKYNFLFYLLI
-168 FLQCFSTPLLQKHML
+168 FRECFSTPLLQNHML
-183 IFNPKKIKGIGDIPE
+183 IFNPKKIKGTGDIPE
-198 KILKQTKNI
+198 KKLNQIKNI
-207 LNTILKNPEEKL
+207 LNAILKNPEEKL
-219 HITEEGLKR
+219 HITEEELQR
-228 QTLELYLSVVLYFN
+228 QTLELFLSVVLYFN

-249 IRQMF
+249 IREMF
-254 ENEKFF
+254 ENDKFF

-267 VYYHQFFKD
+267 VNYHQFFKD
-276 LILPKEDVIK
+276 LVLPKEDVIK
-286 LIDQA
+286 LIEQA
-291 KNFNQIQNFLFYL
+291 KSFNQIQNFLFYL
-304 DRDFLTFMQIINGQ
+304 DRDFVTFMKIINGQ
-318 NKKINTIINQELNEN
+318 NEKINNIINQELKEN
-333 QKKDNFMIEVLKY
+333 LKKDNFMIEIQKY

-360 EINEYFGLNGENV
+360 EINDYFGLNVENC
-373 YLKFSDLIFK
+373 YLKFSDSIFK
-383 KYVLFYKDKN
+383 KYILFYKDTN
-393 YENLLLLNTICSS
+393 YENLLLLKSIYNTIKS
-406 IKNYIHNFE
+406 NIHNFE
-415 TKCKFDDVIHGTG
+415 SKCKFNDVIHGTG
-428 LKLILEGK
+428 LKLIKEGK

-449 EYYHKKE
+449 DYYYKKE
-456 YISKRSLDIFNGI
+456 FISKRSLEIFDGI
-469 DITSLNEKF
+469 DITTLNEKF
-478 FKEWRAINFKSMFN
+478 FKEWKRFNFKSMFN
-492 KKLDEFLRKI
+492 KKFQEFLRKI

-522 QEKGIDDSCILIMQD
+522 QDKEIDDIPIQIMQE
-537 KFIDLYPTYKENECS
+537 KFIDLYPTYKENECT

-561 LYLSSKCRNFKD
+561 LYLSSKYINLKV
-573 FNDRIQKIMYY
+573 FNDKIQKIMYY

-618 NSNPSSLVYLIEK
+618 NSNPSSLIYLIEK
-631 CKKLRKEIFSRI
+631 CKKLRKEIFSKI
-643 NKYVM
+643 NKYVI
-648 KEEEIFSLEESENY
+648 KEEEIYALEESENY

-709 NFFLDDKKLEV
+709 NFFLDDKKLEI

-738 QYFDLMKAKVNE
+738 KYFDLMKSKVNE
-750 VKGKIE
+750 VKEKIE

-765 NDFLSSK
+765 SDFLSSK
-772 IYDIE
+772 INDIN
-777 KLLQIITTLCNN
+777 KLYQIITNLCNN
-789 HLYFFEQNYVNDYN
+789 HLNYFEQNYIKDYN
-803 NYEKYLN
+803 IYEKYLI
-810 EAKKFQKYQESLFF
+810 EAKKFQKYQESVFF
-824 NEIYKEIKN
+824 NEIYKEIKD
-833 KYKDIDKN
+833 KYKDIDN
-841 KDKDNDSDN
+841 NMDKDND
-850 GNDKKCLEESEKLF
+850 NDRKCLEESERLF
-864 KELQKI
+864 NELKKI
-870 FIENGINKID
+870 FIENGINNID
-880 EKILEIILKPFNGKE
+880 EKILEICLKPFTGKE

-904 LKKIFE
+904 LKNIFE
-910 INQDMNINNTIEQ
+910 INQDLNINNTIEQ

-932 MINAAKS
+932 MFNAAKS
-939 IDFFI
+939 INSFI
-944 EQIKGIKTK
+944 EQLKGIQTN
-953 FISDIRAII
+953 FIFDIKEII
-962 KSLNEKKDFNTIRI
+962 KSLNGKRDFNTIRS
-976 CKNIFNNIKIDI
+976 CKQIFNNLKIDI
-988 IGGDNT
+988 MGGDNT

-1009 SFLFK
+1009 PFLSK

-1043 EKCVEFFNNF
+1043 EKCVEFFNNL

-1058 FQNKNDSEIINLFK
+1058 FKNKNDSDIINLFK
-1072 ENVDKKKDILL
+1072 ENVDKNKDILL

-1092 GQIKV
+1092 GQIKT

-1111 IEKIINDSTFILSNT
+1111 IQNIINDSTFILSNR
-1126 KNDSFKFDHKLKN
+1126 KNDSFKFIHKLEN

-1156 IKKKSSEYKSF
+1156 MKKKSSEYKSF
-1167 IESINQILNIHKLL
+1167 IESINQMMNIHKLL
-1181 HNIYMKGYPKIF
+1181 NDIYINGYPKIF
-1193 EVKIKFSSNF
+1193 EVKIEFSS
-1203 KNNIGGNSD
+1203 KYINNIEENND

-1220 NDVEKKDNIQIE
+1220 DGVEKKDNIQIE
-1232 NKIKINLKFLREKQI
+1232 NKLKINLKFLRKKQI
-1247 KAYKERP
+1247 IAYKERP

-1268 QNIKTINNTSIN
+1268 QNIKTINNKSIN
-1280 NIKPFL
+1280 NLKPFL
-1286 KYITNDLYTHDITNF
+1286 KYITNDLYVQDITNF
-1301 KVKEEGNIIDNNI
+1301 IVKEEGNIIDNNI
-1314 NECEKYL
+1314 DECEKYL
-1321 NEVLKQNNLNL
+1321 NEVLEKNNLTL
-1332 KMIYESTIIKKN
+1332 KKIYESTIIKKN
-1344 VKNEKVQ
+1344 IKNEKVQ
-1351 GVYIYLCINM
+1351 GVYIYQCINM

-1368 YKYLTCNAPIAQ
+1368 YKYLTCNTPIAQ

-1392 EITAF
+1392 EITSF

-1416 SLNNEQKIYIIDL
+1416 SLNNDQKIYIIDL

-1456 YKNLNTKKYINILGL
+1456 YKNLNNKKYISILGL

-1521 FNRNDILERL
+1521 FNRDDIIERL

-1571 EDIFYLSKDIKIKVE
+1571 EDIFYLSKNIKIKVE
-1586 IPNTFIDFFLKFP
+1586 IPNTFIDFFQKFP
-1599 ILTLFNIKEMKIS
+1599 ILTLFKIKEMKIS

-1651 VTPKDFENRTIEF
+1651 ITPKDFENRTIEF

-1672 ISKNATKLSQII
+1672 ISKNATILSQII
-1684 CQKLIFNVIKENVV
+1684 CQKLIFNVIKENVA

-1713 VQLKKFNQNFFLS
+1713 VQLKKFNQNFFLN
-1726 AYQLLTAG
+1726 AYQLLTSG
-1734 GTNNTKI
+1734 GTNNAKI

-1764 LKNQKL
+1764 LKNQQL
-1770 VHDNLFGQYN
+1770 VHDNSFGQYN
-1780 ENVDINKAINNLSK
+1780 ENVDINNAIKNLSN
-1794 TAHKEVSF
+1794 TDHKVVSF

-1825 KNTSQ
+1825 KNTSK

-1843 VIKKEER
+1843 VIKKER
-1850 LSQLPDYKNYN
+1850 LSQLPDYKTYN

-1959 KNEIYPESI
+1959 KNEIYPESL
-1968 KLIMEEN
+1968 KLIMEEKVQ
-1975 IEKKNYEDIGLIFE
+1975 KKNYEEKGLIFE
-1989 ESKFW
+1989 ETKFW

-2035 YRQIQKNVNEKKI
+2035 YRQITNKVNDKKI

-2088 LLNFVFDFGNLN
+2088 LLNFVFDFGNLLPQ
-2100 SKDEE
+2100 DEE

-2112 NESIEKIYKIYKPQ
+2112 NESIEKIYKIYNPQ

-2131 NEILEKL
+2131 KEILEKL
-2138 KQLASE
+2138 KELASE
-2144 MIIEAQ
+2144 MIIKAQ

-2166 IRRFNIFYEFFCDYL
+2166 IRRFNIFYEFFCNYL

-2225 LRIIDKN
+2225 LRITDKN
-2232 KRKELNGRMNKIFKK
+2232 KRKELNGRMNTIFKK
-2247 YENYFIIKDFLELPL
+2247 YEKYFIIKDFLELPL

-2286 NIFSLFVAINCKVP
+2286 NIFSIFVAINCKVP

-2349 TSKGVENI
+2349 TSKGIETI
-2357 FSKVRNAYQ
+2357 FSKVRKAYQ

-2506 ASKLLIKNENI
+2506 ASKLLIEKENI
-2517 SLQECAF
+2517 SLKECAF

-2543 EIIKEKFIKNNIE
+2543 EIIKEKFIKNNQE
-2556 ITMKKEYNVLQRI
+2556 IVMKKEYNVLQRI

-2611 QFPLDLKSEEYTIKV
+2611 KFPYDLKSEEYAIKV

-2691 NVDNDKINEEEPPF
+2691 NVDEDKINEEEPPF

-2719 LSKELIKISE
+2719 LSKELIKVSG
-2729 KIKIILDEMIQAYEG
+2729 KIKIILDELIQSYEG

-2753 INCKKD
+2753 INCEMD

-2765 YKANKESIKEE
+2765 YKANKESLKKE

-2802 GFKQKYEKYFEVI
+2802 GFKQKYGKYFDVI
-2815 VDSYGKGVH
+2815 VDSYGKGIH
-2824 YNLSNFLKTINIKKN
+2824 NNLSNFLKSININKN
-2839 ILNSI
+2839 NSNNI

-2871 DIKTSLGIINSE
+2871 DIKTPLGIINNE

-2888 VISSIKS
+2888 VISSINS

-2954 LSRILKDDLRNLSKM
+2954 LSRILKDDLRNLSNM
-2969 AVNEKNELQ
+2969 PVNEKNELQ

-2991 FYQIFIDNLKGK
+2991 FYQIFIDNLKGN
-3003 NNIEIHKIIK
+3003 NNIEMHKMIK
-3013 MENPIDIF
+3013 MEKPIDLF
-3021 KCSLNVDQ
+3021 KYSINVDQ

-3039 SYIDYNIKSNY
+3039 SYLDYNIKSNY
-3050 KGINKNNYCNKLMEF
+3050 KDINKSNYCEKLMEF
-3065 IPKHKKLIY
+3065 IPKHSKLIY
-3074 LMNECLLKQIKEN
+3074 LMNECLLKQIQEK
-3087 EDIFINIFKEQIYL
+3087 EDIFINIFKDQIYL
-3101 KKNYIDFLSIVEKYL
+3101 NKNYIDFLSIVEKYL
-3116 IKKYVSQLNLFF
+3116 IKLYVSQLNLFF
-3128 FKAESESFFPSLLS
+3128 FKLESESFFPSLLS
-3142 NIEDFKQK
+3142 NIEDLKQK
-3150 EIDENK
+3150 EDDGNI

-3192 VQKMNKVNIMLG
+3192 EQKANKVNIMLG

-3215 TILNYVR
+3215 TILNFVR
-3222 NDIIEKYRSNE
+3222 NDIIEDYKENE
-3233 NTLRNNLRESEIEKE
+3233 NILRNNLENEQIEKE
-3248 KDNYFNQ
+3248 KERYFNQ
-3255 LKEFNDDLKNLI
+3255 LKEYNDQLKNLI

-3287 YDLIMDDYYT
+3287 YDLLMDDYYT

-3310 INIIKNGKK
+3310 INFKKNGKK
-3319 DDKINQ
+3319 DDKIKQ

-3330 SIDNYKKILNLM
+3330 SIDNYKKILKLIVN
-3342 VKLKINTIEKYIK
+3342 LKINIF
-3355 EKKKDIIDK
+3355 EKKIKDQKIDVIDK
-3364 LSEAINWVESYKEE
+3364 LSKAINWVESYKEE

-3393 NDIYEMIE
+3393 NNIYEMIE
-3401 DIIKNKEIKYEIS
+3401 EIIKNKEIKYEIS

-3458 TNEEVLQEAI
+3458 TNKEVLQEAI
-3468 QLEDNLILRSK
+3468 QLEDSLTLRSK
-3479 EVFSLQEL
+3479 EVFSLQEI

-3500 HMENIKKI
+3500 NLENIKKI

-3546 NNFNFYKVLNFVLF
+3546 KNFNFYKVLNFVLF

-3594 FILENIIISNPN
+3594 FILENVIVSNPY

-3615 RDEDSVIFKK
+3615 RDEESVIFKK

-3642 EGKICVY
+3642 ENKIFVY
-3649 FESIKNCDNKELYPK
+3649 FESIKNFENKELFPK
-3664 FFKSKDKINETGIV
+3664 FFQSKDKINETGIV
-3678 FDISLEVFKETIK
+3678 FDISFEVFKKTIE

-3710 KLYSIVYVK
+3710 KLYSIVYIK

-3730 EKFNELG
+3730 EKYNELG
-3737 SIKEIINIIQNIK
+3737 SVKEIINVIQKIK

-3764 LFYNLMSNNYE
+3764 LFYNLMNNNYE
-3775 QFKNYNYKSCGI
+3775 QFKNYNYKSSGI

-3799 KDEILLTYL
+3799 KDEILLTYF

-3817 KNYLEELKMFEDI
+3817 TNYLEELKLFEDI

-3842 SKLIKNNSFDIF
+3842 SKLIKNNSLDIF

-3884 IKSLLSSSL
+3884 IKSLLSSSF
-3893 EINSELKKLL
+3893 EINSELKNLL
-3903 FLFFDYDTFIG
+3903 FLFFDYDTFLG
-3914 KMKPKLISL
+3914 KLKPNLISS
-3923 NGLTNPQIF
+3923 NGIINPQIF

-3946 DKNEEDK
+3946 DKKEDDK
-3953 EDGLLFE
+3953 ENGLLFE

-3966 CINIIS
+3966 CENIIN

-4017 GPCGFPTEEI
+4017 GPCGFPTEQI

-4039 WGKKKIPARGT
+4039 WGKKKIAARGT

-4064 DKAQKEG
+4064 DKVQKEG
-4071 QMELYDEPDANIPNK
+4071 QMEMYDEPDANIPNK
-4086 LLFQYKNEIIERI
+4086 LLFQYLNEIIEPI
-4099 RNKSTYGFNQITNIF
+4099 RNKQNYGFNQITNIF

-4132 LNFVCYN
+4132 LNFICYN
-4139 YLFFSYCLDCISEEN
+4139 YLFFSYCLDYVSEEN
-4154 MNKYLIKNMNI
+4154 LNKYLIKNMNI

-4203 KNCKI
+4203 KKCVI
-4208 LNTNL
+4208 LNNNL

-4222 EKLIEECIQDYT
+4222 EKLIEECIQNYT

-4259 TGLAKVDEETYPES
+4259 TGLARIDEETYPES

-4324 NEFTNFMVK
+4324 NEFTNYMVK
-4333 NYSFKISRDDAKNKI
+4333 NYSFKISRDDAKKKI
-4348 LENEEIYK
+4348 LENEEIYN

-4362 KFKKFIKAWNEIK
+4362 KFRKFIKAWNEIK
-4375 DYAIKYQCRPEMLVK
+4375 DYAIKYQCRPEMPVK
-4390 DLSSKDPIIYFLNDD
+4390 DLSSKDSIINFLNDD
-4405 GELGYGMYLAA
+4405 GEFGNGMYLAA

-4431 IIDANTSNGI
+4431 IIDVNTSNGI

-4464 LINERFSNSKYANI
+4464 LINERFANSKYANI
-4478 NDIIYSFSHRNI
+4478 NDVIYSFSHRNI
-4490 FNGDGTIN
+4490 FNEDGTIN

-4514 ELGRII
+4514 ELGRIL

-4543 RGGRSEVLSSFY
+4543 RGGRSEVLSTFY

-4564 KNEKEKVLN
+4564 NNEKEKVLN
-4573 YIKKLMLENNYDFK
+4573 YIKKLMIENNYDFK
-4587 EIFGSIQKLIFY
+4587 EFFGSIQKLIFY
-4599 LTDKDNVKV
+4599 LTDKDNIKV
-4608 EEKVIKVLK
+4608 DEKVIKVLN

-4632 FSIEEFELACD
+4632 FSIEEFELTCD

-4664 QNEYKEEIP
+4664 QNEYKKEIP
-4673 EDLKIKIKDKLINKR
+4673 ENLKNEIKDKLINKR

-4713 KSQVTDIKE
+4713 KTQVTDFKE
-4722 DRDLS
+4722 DGDLS
-4727 FELSR
+4727 FYLSK

-4759 KVGQAYSFYKLIQEE
+4759 KVGQAYSFYKLIEEE

-4780 LMNSKN
+4780 LLNSKN
-4786 RENEDEFRDNEID
+4786 TENELEFKDNEI
-4799 HY
+4799 